1 MVCVCVSVF
10 VCVRVGV
17 SVCKLKSELMF
28 CNSGLLPIMM
38 HYVSIAR
45 VVEPHLISHAGTRL
59 IRRLYLIIVSLGLL
73 KNFGE

>member
-1 MVCVCVSVF
+1 MF

-59 IRRLYLIIVSLGLL
+59 ILRLCLIIVSLGLL